1 MGNFSI
7 RNAKSITGSLA
18 KWVKRSGS
26 SKHKGRRVSKSMSE
40 NLQTPSASDIK
51 SRTGSARRLRTG
63 YGSAQKQRYGPG
75 WTRAEVNVGKAP
87 SIVRA
92 GWLRLKAA
100 GRRILVIVSKMAR
113 GAFLHRPSKSHK
125 TKRRSHRRLKRR
137 SVSVTR
143 QRHIDSIVKK
153 YERPKPPRATQK

>member
-7 RNAKSITGSLA
+7 KNAKSITGSLA
-18 KWVKRSGS
+18 KWVKRSGA
-26 SKHKGRRVSKSMSE
+26 SKHKGRRVSKGVFD
-40 NLQTPSASDIK
+40 NLQTPSASDVK
-51 SRTGSARRLRTG
+51 SQTSSARRLRTG
-63 YGSAQKQRYGPG
+63 YGSTQKQRYGPT

-87 SIVRA
+87 SVVRA
-92 GWLRLKAA
+92 GWLRLRAA

-113 GAFLHRPSKSHK
+113 GAFLRRPSRSHG
-125 TKRRSHRRLKRR
+125 TKRRTQRRIQRR

-153 YERPKPPRATQK
+153 YERPKSQRTTQK